1 VATGETARIQQIVA
15 RAWLCAGA
23 AAAGPVLAFAL
34 MATSQAGV
42 IDRRVAFE
50 VLVVPWGVWLAL
62 VGVAAALLAVLL
74 VLRGSR
80 KAWLPALVA
89 VLLAAGSAA
98 GFGWLRQAFA
108 EPGPL
113 DVTTNVP
120 DRPGYNRALLQRRAA
135 AGGVDP
141 AALPAGEGTCDL
153 GGSIPT
159 QVAPETAAAALQGAG
174 FEVLGYSVAR
184 ADGVRQ
190 DRAFGFGHDAVVRI
204 RPGQTDVRVTAREAW
219 RDGGATCRLARK
231 IVQGLTASP

>member
-1 VATGETARIQQIVA
+1 VATGATARVQALVA
-15 RAWLCAGA
+15 RAWQCAGA
-23 AAAGPVLAFAL
+23 AAVGPVLAFGL
-34 MATSQAGV
+34 MAASQAGV

-62 VGVAAALLAVLL
+62 VGVAAALLAL
-74 VLRGSR
+74 VITLRGTR
-80 KAWLPALVA
+80 KAWLPAG
-89 VLLAAGSAA
+89 LALMLAFGSAA

-108 EPGPL
+108 EAGPL
-113 DVTTNVP
+113 DVTTNAA
-120 DRPGYNRALLQRRAA
+120 DRPGYGRALLERRSA
-135 AGGVDP
+135 AGGLDP
-141 AALPAGEGTCDL
+141 AELPAGQ
-153 GGSIPT
+153 GGCETGASVPT
-159 QVAPETAAAALQGAG
+159 QVAPETAARALRQAG

-231 IVQGLTASP
+231 IVQRLAASP